1 MALRAGEKTA
11 KAHHPDTEA
20 SAFVMVNSQ
29 LTMMKNS

>member
-1 MALRAGEKTA
+1 MAVQSRENPAG
-11 KAHHPDTEA
+11 AHHPGTDA